1 MIHFFGD
8 AATKLFTLQTQHD
21 LGASDIEVLLVGLQP
36 GPLDWLRSIGVIPDL
51 VTENDIFEEI
61 EDAFFYLKGK
71 LG

>member
-1 MIHFFGD
+1 
-8 AATKLFTLQTQHD
+8 
-21 LGASDIEVLLVGLQP
+21 LVGLQP